1 MTATYVAQDSTRLRA
16 AGWALHAY
24 TASGTAIAFLALA
37 AAVGGKEVEAL
48 WWLFVA
54 LIIDGTDG
62 MLARRL
68 RVKEVIP
75 AFDGA
80 RLDDIVDYITYCFVP
95 VFLLWHG
102 GHLPD
107 GRLGTFLAVLP
118 LLASSYQFC
127 RTDAKTDDHFFLG
140 FPSYWNV
147 LAFYVIVLG
156 VSPGATA
163 ALLLT
168 CVVLVFVAIAVLA
181 PFLAPYDPVATNFL
195 LVRKPPSPQH
205 LLGTDREGHEQQR
218 RQTGMHHDG
227 RRHGA
232 ADLPAIRLLMHRV
245 GAQPAARH
253 DRARGRRD
261 RKSTRLNSSHVSE
274 SRMPSSA

>member
-1 MTATYVAQDSTRLRA
+1 MTGTYVAKESPRLRA

-37 AAVGGKEVEAL
+37 AAVGGEEIAAL
-48 WWLFVA
+48 WWLFLA
-54 LIIDGTDG
+54 LLIDGTDG

-95 VFLLWHG
+95 IFLLWYG
-102 GHLPD
+102 GHLPE
-107 GRLGTFLAVLP
+107 GQLGTLLAVLP

-163 ALLLT
+163 VLLLT
-168 CVVLVFVAIAVLA
+168 CAALVFVPIKYV
-181 PFLAPYDPVATNFL
+181 Y
-195 LVRKPPSPQH
+195 PSRT
-205 LLGTDREGHEQQR
+205 GT
-218 RQTGMHHDG
+218 
-227 RRHGA
+227 
-232 ADLPAIRLLMHRV
+232 
-245 GAQPAARH
+245 
-253 DRARGRRD
+253 ARGLNLFLVGCWLVIYAVMLLQFPDPSVVVTTLSLLYVLYYAAVSVVLTLRR
-261 RKSTRLNSSHVSE
+261 
-274 SRMPSSA
+274 

>member
-1 MTATYVAQDSTRLRA
+1 MTATYVAKDSSRLRA

-24 TASGTAIAFLALA
+24 TASGTAIAFLALTA
-37 AAVGGKEVEAL
+37 SVGGDEVAAL
-48 WWLFVA
+48 WWLFLA
-54 LIIDGTDG
+54 LLIDGTDG

-75 AFDGA
+75 TFDGA

-95 VFLLWHG
+95 IFLLWHG

-107 GRLGTFLAVLP
+107 GRLGTVLAVLP

-147 LAFYVIVLG
+147 LAFYVIVLD

-168 CVVLVFVAIAVLA
+168 CAALVFVPIKYVYPSRTATARPLNLVLAGSWLVTYAVLLVQL
-181 PFLAPYDPVATNFL
+181 PDPSVVVTALSLLYVAYYAAASVVLTL
-195 LVRKPPSPQH
+195 
-205 LLGTDREGHEQQR
+205 R
-218 RQTGMHHDG
+218 R
-227 RRHGA
+227 
-232 ADLPAIRLLMHRV
+232 
-245 GAQPAARH
+245 
-253 DRARGRRD
+253 
-261 RKSTRLNSSHVSE
+261 
-274 SRMPSSA
+274 